1 MKLVEK
7 MVMLRKAKGLTQL
20 QVAEKINVSRQAISK
35 WESGSAVPSIN
46 NLKYL
51 AALYGVSVDYL
62 LKDDIEWIGQHED
75 VARNTNESVDD
86 GAEIN
91 EDVVENPIRQQRER
105 KKTRRLIIV
114 VCFIIVIAVAG
125 LLIYGQAVAGPKRLT
140 FEEMESDSLEMG
152 DSEHFSIIW

>member
-51 AALYGVSVDYL
+51 AELFMEGTADPDSHL
-62 LKDDIEWIGQHED
+62 
-75 VARNTNESVDD
+75 
-86 GAEIN
+86 EI
-91 EDVVENPIRQQRER
+91 
-105 KKTRRLIIV
+105 
-114 VCFIIVIAVAG
+114 A
-125 LLIYGQAVAGPKRLT
+125 
-140 FEEMESDSLEMG
+140 
-152 DSEHFSIIW
+152 